1 MKKLLITAVLL
12 VVAGT
17 MVSAGGWEPVLPGG
31 ALQFGGYADV
41 VYYNFSGDASSFALN
56 HFVLDAQAD
65 LMDDVLVRAEMEWA
79 NQRLLPDQTIVVDD
93 EEILLS
99 GVRDAD
105 ADLTYAYVDYA
116 LMDAVTLRAGK
127 FLVPFNVYN
136 ERLYR
141 ADVAKLASPPFINSL
156 LMPVKY
162 ADTGI
167 QLRGAVDT
175 GTEVGLDWALYYV
188 NGLGQDIDIEPDKAM
203 GGRLAV
209 VTPGGVEL
217 GLSGY
222 NMSIDAMDE
231 TLTLIGADM
240 CYRFEGFEL
249 RGEYM
254 KEDVVE
260 SADGFYL
267 QAAYAFLDRYEVVA
281 RYDEVESIDRT
292 TLGANYS
299 LTEDLTFRLAYE
311 WNDLADGVVGQLAV
325 RF

>member
-1 MKKLLITAVLL
+1 MKKFLLIAVLL

-41 VYYNFSGDASSFALN
+41 VYYNFGGDASSFALN
-56 HFVLDAQAD
+56 HFVLDASAE
-65 LMDDVLVRAEMEWA
+65 LMDDVLVMAEMEWA
-79 NQRLLPDQTIVVDD
+79 NQRIMPTEVVVVDGD
-93 EEILLS
+93 AIAIS
-99 GVRDAD
+99 GVREAD
-105 ADLTYAYVDYA
+105 ADLTFAYVDYA

-141 ADVAKLASPPFINSL
+141 ADVAKLATPPFINSL
-156 LMPVKY
+156 LMPVKFS
-162 ADTGI
+162 DTGV
-167 QLRGAVDT
+167 QFRGMVDT
-175 GTEVGLDWALYYV
+175 GSEVGLDWTLYYV
-188 NGLGQDIDIEPDKAM
+188 NGAGQDVDTMGEKAL

-209 VTPGGVEL
+209 VTGDFEL

-222 NMSIDAMDE
+222 NMEVDAIDE
-231 TLTLIGADM
+231 TLTLMGADM
-240 CYRFEGFEL
+240 CFGFEGFEI

-254 KEDVVE
+254 KQDLVE
-260 SADGFYL
+260 SVDGFYL
-267 QAAYAFLDRYEVVA
+267 QAAYAFRDKYEVVA
-281 RYDEVESIDRT
+281 RFDEVEDTGRT
-292 TLGANYS
+292 TLGANYE

-311 WNDLADGVVGQLAV
+311 WNDLDDGLVGQLAV